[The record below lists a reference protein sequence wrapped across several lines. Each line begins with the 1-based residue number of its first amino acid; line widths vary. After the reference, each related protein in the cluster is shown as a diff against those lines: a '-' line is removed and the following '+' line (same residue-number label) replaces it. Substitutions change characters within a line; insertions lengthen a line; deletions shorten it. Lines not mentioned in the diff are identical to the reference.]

1 MRSISP
7 RKRKANLMTVQ
18 KKKEKRKSDSVTG
31 AKNLVIK
38 PITAPSAARV
48 IRRHHYSGKVVP
60 NSQIH
65 LGVFW
70 NGRCEGALQFGPPMD
85 KRKTLGLVEG
95 TRWNGFIE
103 LNRMAFSDRLPR
115 NAESRAIAVALRLIK
130 KHYPHIEWVLSF
142 ADATQCGD
150 GAIYRAAGFT
160 LTGIKKNR
168 SIIRL
173 ADGTVTSAMT
183 VTKSHHVMANKGS
196 SRIPEGAVRIK
207 GFQLR
212 YVYFLNPEAAARLTV
227 PALPYSEIE
236 KQGAGMYKG
245 KVRVKH
251 SIDAAGDQP
260 AEGGAVPTHSLQ
272 PESE

>member
-1 MRSISP
+1 
-7 RKRKANLMTVQ
+7 MTVQ
-18 KKKEKRKSDSVTG
+18 KKKEKRSAGSATG
-31 AKNLVIK
+31 AKNLQIK
-38 PITAPSAARV
+38 PITPASAARV
-48 IRRHHYSGKVVP
+48 IRRYHYSGKVVP

-70 NGRCEGALQFGPPMD
+70 NGRCEGVLQFGPPMD

-115 NAESRAIAVALRLIK
+115 NSESRALAVALRLIK

-150 GAIYRAAGFT
+150 GTIYRAVGFT

-173 ADGTVTSAMT
+173 ADGSVTSAMT
-183 VTKSHHVMANKGS
+183 VTKRQHVMANKGR
-196 SRIPEGAVRIK
+196 SRIPEGAERIK

-212 YVYFLNPEAAARLTV
+212 YVYFLNPEAAGRLTV

-236 KQGAGMYKG
+236 KAGAGMYKG
-245 KVRVKH
+245 ISRVKH

-260 AEGGAVPTHSLQ
+260 AEGGEVPTHSLHKAG
-272 PESE
+272 E